1 MTKYSKTLKIKVVQD
16 YLTSS
21 LGYELIARK
30 YGIKSNS
37 LVVSWVQRYKAFG
50 PKGLDV
56 LSPEKTFDGSFKM
69 NVLKWMKT
77 NKASYP
83 KTALHFNISNV
94 GTIWQWQH
102 IWETEGADALYRSK
116 GRQTIMSA
124 DKQSKKRQ
132 QTELERLREEN
143 ELLQIENEYPKKI
156 KSLSPGRR
164 KQQVQVIQELRLK
177 HKLVKI
183 LKIVGMAK
191 STYEY
196 IISHEPNGSSD
207 QSVKQTIQII
217 KKNHPAYGY
226 RRVTGE
232 LHRMNILVN
241 HKKVLVLMR
250 ELQLLSTAFNKR
262 TRKYNS
268 YRGNV
273 GTVAKNLI
281 NRRFFTD
288 RPYQKLVTDVT
299 EVRWGTKTID
309 ERAYFTCI
317 YDLFSGEILSHQVSK
332 HPTVEFTTTVLNRAV
347 KKIPKNLK
355 YRTTV
360 HSDQGFQYQHQDWTH
375 ILKEHRI
382 FQSMSRKATCLD
394 NAAMESFF
402 HIMKAEA
409 FYQKET
415 DTYETLV
422 SQISV
427 WIDDYNFSRI
437 KTKLGCKS
445 PIEYRI
451 FTTQKAA

>member
-1 MTKYSKTLKIKVVQD
+1 MTKYSKELKMKVVQD

-21 LGYELIARK
+21 IGYRLIARK
-30 YGIKSNS
+30 YGIKSS
-37 LVVSWVQRYKAFG
+37 SSILFWIRRYETFG
-50 PKGLDV
+50 LKGLDV
-56 LSPEKTFDGSFKM
+56 LSPDKIFDGSFKM

-116 GRQTIMSA
+116 GRQTIMTA

-156 KSLSPGRR
+156 KSLSSGRR
-164 KQQVQVIQELRLK
+164 RQQAQVIQELRLK
-177 HKLVKI
+177 HKLIKI
-183 LKIVGMAK
+183 LKVVGMAK

-207 QSVKQTIQII
+207 QSVKQAIQTI

-281 NRRFFTD
+281 HRRFFTD

-317 YDLFSGEILSHQVSK
+317 YDLFSGEILSHQVSR

-360 HSDQGFQYQHQDWTH
+360 HSDQGFQYQHQDWTN

-394 NAAMESFF
+394 NASMESFF

-445 PIEYRI
+445 PVEYRI

>member
-1 MTKYSKTLKIKVVQD
+1 
-16 YLTSS
+16 
-21 LGYELIARK
+21 
-30 YGIKSNS
+30 
-37 LVVSWVQRYKAFG
+37 
-50 PKGLDV
+50 
-56 LSPEKTFDGSFKM
+56 
-69 NVLKWMKT
+69 
-77 NKASYP
+77 
-83 KTALHFNISNV
+83 
-94 GTIWQWQH
+94 
-102 IWETEGADALYRSK
+102 
-116 GRQTIMSA
+116 
-124 DKQSKKRQ
+124 
-132 QTELERLREEN
+132 
-143 ELLQIENEYPKKI
+143 
-156 KSLSPGRR
+156 
-164 KQQVQVIQELRLK
+164 
-177 HKLVKI
+177 
-183 LKIVGMAK
+183 MAK

-299 EVRWGTKTID
+299 EVRQGTKTID